1 VNDARDLIRKL
12 PERSADEARSKLV
25 AEAGVMR
32 DVKRWQEAFDVLGSA
47 VQRFPEDTDLLY
59 EQAMMAEKLERLDE
73 MERLLRRVIELK
85 PDSAQAY
92 NALGYSLA
100 DRRQRLPEARTL
112 IAKALELA
120 PGDPFITDSMGW
132 VEYRLGNHDEALR
145 LLKKAYA
152 ARPDPEIAA
161 HLGEVLW
168 SFGQREEARKVWQE
182 AKGRDAANDVLRE
195 TLSRLKVGL

>member
-1 VNDARDLIRKL
+1 
-12 PERSADEARSKLV
+12 
-25 AEAGVMR
+25 
-32 DVKRWQEAFDVLGSA
+32 
-47 VQRFPEDTDLLY
+47 
-59 EQAMMAEKLERLDE
+59 
-73 MERLLRRVIELK
+73 
-85 PDSAQAY
+85 
-92 NALGYSLA
+92 
-100 DRRQRLPEARTL
+100 
-112 IAKALELA
+112 
-120 PGDPFITDSMGW
+120 MGW

-145 LLKKAYA
+145 LLKKAYS